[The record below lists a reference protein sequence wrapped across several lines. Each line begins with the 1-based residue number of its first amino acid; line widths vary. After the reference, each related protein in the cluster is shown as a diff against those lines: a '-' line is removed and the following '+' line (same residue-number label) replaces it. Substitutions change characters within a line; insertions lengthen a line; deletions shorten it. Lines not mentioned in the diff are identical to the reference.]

1 MADLKKRK
9 HEAES
14 KAYKKNV
21 EYQKHL
27 ADKKRAKQLNPKNPD
42 HYKNVVIPT
51 TYQFQNGEKA
61 DPWQKK
67 VLDHE
72 GNIALRCGR
81 QTGKSRTISEKV
93 FRLAITHPNTRSLV
107 IAASQRQ
114 SSLIFE
120 KINAIIRDEHI
131 KLVEREKKLFH
142 NKIDKLPKEQKP
154 TYTEIRQKY
163 YEIEYTKG
171 LYSSRPT
178 QTKIELTNGSII
190 YCLPTGQTGDYIRG
204 YTIDFLVADEAAYI
218 PQAVWTAV
226 KPMIAVSRETRGLGY
241 EIYLSTPLGKG
252 SYFYEVCN
260 DPKFLN
266 IHVSS
271 ESCPRIPK
279 DFLRKERQRLSKRE
293 YAQEYLAEFV
303 EGHSQYFATEIIQNQ
318 IKHLRYKYREEYS
331 KGKYNYFLGV
341 DFARMGGD
349 ENAFAI
355 AEQDKRTKK
364 ARIIKIQTHTQQ
376 RLTKT
381 VREIQ
386 KLEELWNFNKIYVD
400 DGGVGGGATDQL
412 QELLGKKKVIAL
424 NNSSKS
430 EIKNTAGTG
439 RILKEDLYSHTLL
452 LLENETLELISEPKL
467 TQSLMSVQYKYSQA
481 GNLLI
486 YGNYTHVTEALVRAV
501 WGLKEKKTGGLWIR

>member
-1 MADLKKRK
+1 MKVRNEKKGESLEYYH
-9 HEAES
+9 HERNKS
-14 KAYKKNV
+14 N
-21 EYQKHL
+21 
-27 ADKKRAKQLNPKNPD
+27 KNPD
-42 HYKNVVIPT
+42 HYKKIIIPE
-51 TYQFQNGEKA
+51 TYYFQNGEKA

-93 FRLAITHPNTRSLV
+93 FRLAITHPNTKTLV

-120 KINAIIRDEHI
+120 KINSTIRDEHI
-131 KLVEREKKLFH
+131 KLIEEAKKQYH
-142 NKIDKLPKEQKP
+142 EEIEKLPKDQQP
-154 TYTEIRQKY
+154 TITQIRQKY
-163 YEIEYTKG
+163 YQIEYKKG
-171 LYSSRPT
+171 LYASRPT

-218 PQAVWTAV
+218 PQPVWTAI
-226 KPMIAVSRETRGLGY
+226 KPMIAVSKKTRGLGY

-252 SYFYEVCN
+252 SYFFEVCN
-260 DPKFLN
+260 DPNFLN

-271 ESCPRIPK
+271 EDCPRIPRE
-279 DFLRKERQRLSKRE
+279 FLKKERQRLSKRE

-303 EGHSQYFATEIIQNQ
+303 EGHSQYFSTELIQQ
-318 IKHLRYKYREEYS
+318 QTKYIKYDYRQEYNS
-331 KGKYNYFLGV
+331 NKNNYYLGV
-341 DFARMGGD
+341 DFARLGGD
-349 ENAFAI
+349 ETAYVVLEHN
-355 AEQDKRTKK
+355 KK
-364 ARIIKIQTHTQQ
+364 TQKGRIIKV
-376 RLTKT
+376 LTKTHQKLTRT

-386 KLEELWNFNKIYVD
+386 KLQEIWNFTKIYVD

-412 QELLGKKKVIAL
+412 QELLGKRKVTPL

-439 RILKEDLYSHTLL
+439 RILKEDLYSNTLIL
-452 LLENETLELISEPKL
+452 FEDEKLELVTDDKL
-467 TQSLMSVQYKYSQA
+467 TRSLLSTQYKYSTA
-481 GNLLI
+481 GNLII
-486 YGNYTHVTEALVRAV
+486 YGSYSHIAEALVRAA
-501 WGLKEKKTGGLWIR
+501 WGLKEKKNKALWIR